1 MDSIF
6 QYNKYVIGKQF
17 LGRGVEVR
25 AFANLLSQGENIVI
39 YEPPKTGRK
48 SLVQQGLYTMK
59 SSGAQFVAAQLSL
72 LDIRTQSAFALRLAG
87 SVLNT
92 LGNNPAELSSAAK
105 ELLADTHFIFD
116 ENRFAASGEPLSLS
130 GELNRADLMAAF
142 LLPYRAGKSAGVKR
156 IVVIDEFQNVMQTED
171 GDHLCQL
178 LEEVFKT
185 LPAELADGASYIF
198 MGSQVNA
205 MHEIFG
211 VKRWFWRQVERLRIP
226 AIETRDIIDHVVKG
240 FLATGK
246 VIDRDLLL
254 GVCRLFRN
262 NIWYINHFCAI
273 CDSLSR
279 GYIMEQILKEALGSL
294 VAIHEPSFVAIM
306 NDLTTFQVSL
316 LRAILDGHTRFSS
329 AEVIRQYSLN
339 SSANVRRLK
348 DAICKKEIVTFD
360 EDETPIV
367 LDPLFEY
374 WVRKE
379 YFNMPVA

>member
-1 MDSIF
+1 MDNIF
-6 QYNKYVIGKQF
+6 QYNKCVIGKQF
-17 LGRGVEVR
+17 LGRSVEVR
-25 AFANLLSQGENIVI
+25 AFANLLTQGENVVI
-39 YEPPKTGRK
+39 YEPPKTGRN
-48 SLVQQGLYTMK
+48 SLVQQGFYTMK
-59 SSGAQFVAAQLSL
+59 SSGAQFVAVQLSL
-72 LDIRTQSAFALRLAG
+72 LDVRTQADFALRLAG
-87 SVLNT
+87 RVLAS
-92 LGNNPAELSSAAK
+92 LGSSPAELSAAAR
-105 ELLADTHFIFD
+105 ELLADTHFVFD
-116 ENRFAASGEPLSLS
+116 ENRFGAFGEPLSLNGS
-130 GELNRADLMAAF
+130 LEQADLLAAY
-142 LLPYRAGKSAGVKR
+142 LLPYRIGMRTGVKR
-156 IVVIDEFQNVMQTED
+156 VVVIDEFQNVMQTED
-171 GDHLCQL
+171 GDRLCQQ

-185 LPAELADGASYIF
+185 LPVELAGGASYVF
-198 MGSQVNA
+198 LGSQVNA

-211 VKRWFWRQVERLRIP
+211 VKRWFWRQAERLRVP
-226 AIETRDIIDHVVKG
+226 AIETRDILDHVVKG

-279 GYIMEQILKEALGSL
+279 GYIMEQILKEALDSL
-294 VAIHEPSFVAIM
+294 VSIHEPAFVATM

-348 DAICKKEIVTFD
+348 DALCKKEIVTFD
-360 EDETPIV
+360 EEENPTV

-379 YFNMPVA
+379 YFKMPVA

>member
-1 MDSIF
+1 MDNIF

-72 LDIRTQSAFALRLAG
+72 LDIRTQAAFALRLAG

-105 ELLADTHFIFD
+105 ELLPDTHFIFD

-130 GELNRADLMAAF
+130 GELDRADLMAAF
-142 LLPYRAGKSAGVKR
+142 LLPYRVGKSAGVKR

-171 GDHLCQL
+171 GDRLCQL

-211 VKRWFWRQVERLRIP
+211 VKRWFWRQAERLRIP

-279 GYIMEQILKEALGSL
+279 GYIMEQILKEALDSL
-294 VAIHEPSFVAIM
+294 VAIHEPAFVATM

-348 DAICKKEIVTFD
+348 DALCKKEIVTFD

>member
-1 MDSIF
+1 MDNIF
-6 QYNKYVIGKQF
+6 QYNKFVIGKQF
-17 LGRGVEVR
+17 LGRSVEVR
-25 AFANLLSQGENIVI
+25 AFANLLTQGENVVI

-48 SLVQQGLYTMK
+48 SLVQQGFYTMK
-59 SSGAQFVAAQLSL
+59 STGAQFVAAQLSL
-72 LDIRTQSAFALRLAG
+72 LDVRTQADFALRLAG

-92 LGNNPAELSSAAK
+92 LGNSPAELSRVAG
-105 ELLADTHFIFD
+105 EQLANTHFVFD
-116 ENRFAASGEPLSLS
+116 ANRYGASGEPLSLS
-130 GELNRADLMAAF
+130 GALDQGDLLAAF
-142 LLPYRAGKSAGVKR
+142 LLPYRIGKSTGVKR

-171 GDHLCQL
+171 GDRICQL
-178 LEEVFKT
+178 MEEVFKT
-185 LPAELADGASYIF
+185 LPAELADGASYVF
-198 MGSQVNA
+198 LGSQVNA

-226 AIETRDIIDHVVKG
+226 PLDTRDIIDHVVKG

-246 VIDRDLLL
+246 VVDRDLLL

-279 GYIMEQILKEALGSL
+279 GYIMEQILKEALDSL
-294 VAIHEPSFVAIM
+294 VAVHEPAYVAIM

-316 LRAILDGHTRFSS
+316 LRAILDGQNRFSS
-329 AEVIRQYSLN
+329 AEVIRQYNLN

-348 DAICKKEIVTFD
+348 DALSKKEIVTFD
-360 EDETPIV
+360 EDDTPVV

>member
-130 GELNRADLMAAF
+130 GELDRADLMAAF
-142 LLPYRAGKSAGVKR
+142 LLPYRVGKSAGVKR

-171 GDHLCQL
+171 GDRLCQL

-279 GYIMEQILKEALGSL
+279 GYIMEQILKEALCSL

-348 DAICKKEIVTFD
+348 DALCKKEIVTFD

-379 YFNMPVA
+379 YFNIPVA

>member
-1 MDSIF
+1 MDNIF

-72 LDIRTQSAFALRLAG
+72 LDIRTQAAFALRLAG

-92 LGNNPAELSSAAK
+92 LGNNPAELSIAAK

-130 GELNRADLMAAF
+130 GELDRADLMAAF
-142 LLPYRAGKSAGVKR
+142 LLPYRVGKSAGVKR

-171 GDHLCQL
+171 GDRLCQL

-211 VKRWFWRQVERLRIP
+211 VKRWFWRQAERLRIP

-348 DAICKKEIVTFD
+348 DALCKKEIVTFD

>member
-92 LGNNPAELSSAAK
+92 LGNNPAELCSAAK

-142 LLPYRAGKSAGVKR
+142 LLPYRVGKSAGVKR

-171 GDHLCQL
+171 GDRLCQL

-211 VKRWFWRQVERLRIP
+211 VKRWFWRQAERLRIP

-306 NDLTTFQVSL
+306 NDLTTFQVNL
-316 LRAILDGHTRFSS
+316 LKAIIDGYTKFST
-329 AEVIRQYSLN
+329 AEVIRKYSLN

-348 DAICKKEIVTFD
+348 DALMKKEILTFVGDD
-360 EDETPIV
+360 ERPVIF
-367 LDPLFEY
+367 DPLFEY
-374 WVRKE
+374 WLKNT
-379 YFNMPVA
+379 YFKRN

>member
-1 MDSIF
+1 MDNIF
-6 QYNKYVIGKQF
+6 QYNKFVIGKQF
-17 LGRGVEVR
+17 LGRSVEVR
-25 AFANLLSQGENIVI
+25 AFANLLTQGENVVI

-48 SLVQQGLYTMK
+48 SLVQQGFYTMK
-59 SSGAQFVAAQLSL
+59 STGAQFVAAQLSL
-72 LDIRTQSAFALRLAG
+72 LDVRTQADFALRLAG

-92 LGNNPAELSSAAK
+92 LGTSPAELSRVASD
-105 ELLADTHFIFD
+105 LLANTHFVFD
-116 ENRFAASGEPLSLS
+116 ANRYGASGEPLSLS
-130 GELNRADLMAAF
+130 GALDQGDLLAAY
-142 LLPYRAGKSAGVKR
+142 LLPYRIGKQTGLKR
-156 IVVIDEFQNVMQTED
+156 IVVIDEFQNVMKTED
-171 GDHLCQL
+171 GDSLCQQ

-185 LPAELADGASYIF
+185 LPPELAGGAAYVF
-198 MGSQVNA
+198 LGSQVNA

-211 VKRWFWRQVERLRIP
+211 VKRWFWRQAERIRLSSVD
-226 AIETRDIIDHVVKG
+226 TRDSIDHVVKG

-262 NIWYINHFCAI
+262 NVWYINHFCAI

-279 GYIMEQILKEALGSL
+279 GYIMEQILKEALDSL
-294 VAIHEPSFVAIM
+294 VAIHEPAFVATM

-316 LRAILDGHTRFSS
+316 LRAILDGQNRFSS

-348 DAICKKEIVTFD
+348 DALCKKEIVTFD

-379 YFNMPVA
+379 YFNMSVA

>member
-1 MDSIF
+1 MDNIF

-72 LDIRTQSAFALRLAG
+72 LDIRTQAAFALRLAG

-130 GELNRADLMAAF
+130 GELDRADLMAAF
-142 LLPYRAGKSAGVKR
+142 LLPYRVGKSAGVKR

-171 GDHLCQL
+171 GDRLCQL

-211 VKRWFWRQVERLRIP
+211 VKRWFWRQAERLRIP

-348 DAICKKEIVTFD
+348 DALCKKEIVTFD
-360 EDETPIV
+360 EDETPNV

>member
-1 MDSIF
+1 MDNIF

-17 LGRGVEVR
+17 LGRSVEVR

-59 SSGAQFVAAQLSL
+59 SSGTQFVAVQLSL
-72 LDIRTQSAFALRLAG
+72 LNVRTQADFALRLAG
-87 SVLNT
+87 NVLNS
-92 LGNNPAELSSAAK
+92 LGSNPANLSGTVK
-105 ELLADTHFIFD
+105 ELLADTHFVFD
-116 ENRFAASGEPLSLS
+116 ENRFTTFGEPLSL
-130 GELNRADLMAAF
+130 GGPLGQADLLAAF
-142 LLPYRAGKSAGVKR
+142 LLPYRIGKQTGVKR
-156 IVVIDEFQNVMQTED
+156 IVVFDEFQNVMQTED
-171 GDHLCQL
+171 GDQLCQL

-185 LPAELADGASYIF
+185 LPAELAGGASYVF
-198 MGSQVNA
+198 LGSQVNA

-211 VKRWFWRQVERLRIP
+211 VKRWFWRQAERIRLSP
-226 AIETRDIIDHVVKG
+226 IETRDIIDHVVKG

-262 NIWYINHFCAI
+262 NVWYINHFCAI

-279 GYIMEQILKEALGSL
+279 GYIMEQILKEALNSL
-294 VAIHEPSFVAIM
+294 VSIHEPSFVATM

-316 LRAILDGHTRFSS
+316 LRAILDGQNRFSS
-329 AEVIRQYSLN
+329 AEVIRQYNLN

-348 DAICKKEIVTFD
+348 DALCKKEIVTFD
-360 EDETPIV
+360 EDETPVV

-374 WVRKE
+374 WVRKV

>member
-1 MDSIF
+1 MDNIF

-59 SSGAQFVAAQLSL
+59 SSGAQFVTAQLSL

-116 ENRFAASGEPLSLS
+116 ENRFAASGEPLSIS
-130 GELNRADLMAAF
+130 GELDRADLMAAF

-171 GDHLCQL
+171 GDRLCQL

-211 VKRWFWRQVERLRIP
+211 VKRWFWRQAERLRIP

-348 DAICKKEIVTFD
+348 DALCKKEIVTFD

>member
-130 GELNRADLMAAF
+130 GELDRADLMAAF
-142 LLPYRAGKSAGVKR
+142 LLPYRVGKSAGVKR

-171 GDHLCQL
+171 GDRLCQL

-211 VKRWFWRQVERLRIP
+211 VKRWFWRQAERLRIP

-348 DAICKKEIVTFD
+348 DALCKKEIVTFD

>member
-1 MDSIF
+1 MDNIF

-59 SSGAQFVAAQLSL
+59 SSGAQFVTAQLSL

-116 ENRFAASGEPLSLS
+116 ENRFAASGEPLSIS
-130 GELNRADLMAAF
+130 GELDRADLMAAF

-171 GDHLCQL
+171 GDRLCQL

-211 VKRWFWRQVERLRIP
+211 VKRWFWRQAERLRIP

-348 DAICKKEIVTFD
+348 DALCKKEIVTFD
-360 EDETPIV
+360 EDETPLV

-379 YFNMPVA
+379 YFNMSVA

>member
-1 MDSIF
+1 MDNIF

-25 AFANLLSQGENIVI
+25 AFANLLTQGENVVI

-59 SSGAQFVAAQLSL
+59 SSGAQFVTAQLSL
-72 LDIRTQSAFALRLAG
+72 LNVRTQADFALRLAG
-87 SVLNT
+87 TVLNT
-92 LGNNPAELSSAAK
+92 LGNSPADLARATK
-105 ELLADTHFIFD
+105 ELLPETRFVFD
-116 ENRFAASGEPLSLS
+116 ENRFGAFGEPLSLQ
-130 GELNRADLMAAF
+130 GALDQADLLAAF
-142 LLPYRAGKSAGVKR
+142 LLPYRIGQQSGVKR

-171 GDHLCQL
+171 GDRICQL
-178 LEEVFKT
+178 MEEVFKT
-185 LPAELADGASYIF
+185 LPAELAGCASYVF
-198 MGSQVNA
+198 LGSQVNA

-211 VKRWFWRQVERLRIP
+211 VKRWFWRQAERLRIP
-226 AIETRDIIDHVVKG
+226 PVETRDIIDHVVKG

-246 VIDRDLLL
+246 VVDRDLLL

-279 GYIMEQILKEALGSL
+279 GYIMEQILKEALDSL
-294 VAIHEPSFVAIM
+294 VAVHEPAFVAVM

-329 AEVIRQYSLN
+329 AEVIRQYNLN

-348 DAICKKEIVTFD
+348 DALSKKEIVTFD
-360 EDETPIV
+360 EEDNPVV

>member
-1 MDSIF
+1 MDNIF

-72 LDIRTQSAFALRLAG
+72 LDIRTQAAFALRLAG

-130 GELNRADLMAAF
+130 GELDRADLMAAF
-142 LLPYRAGKSAGVKR
+142 LLPYRVGKSAGVKR

-171 GDHLCQL
+171 GDRLCQL

-211 VKRWFWRQVERLRIP
+211 VKRWFWRQAERLRIP

-348 DAICKKEIVTFD
+348 DALCKKEIVTFD